1 VVADRALIYIK
12 GGGAWMHNNQSATVS
27 GAIGGLGGLGGLGGT
42 GALSASSTTQ
52 GWLLGMGA
60 EYAFSNNWS
69 AFVEYDYIDF
79 QTKNVAFPVAAV
91 PGAAINADVVNK
103 LSIAKV
109 GVNYKFA
116 AGGY

>member
-1 VVADRALIYIK
+1 
-12 GGGAWMHNNQSATVS
+12 MHNNQSASVS
-27 GAIGGLGGLGGLGGT
+27 AAGGLGGLGGLGGAV
-42 GALSASSTTQ
+42 ALTSASSTAQ
-52 GWLLGMGA
+52 GWLLGFGT

-69 AFVEYDYIDF
+69 AFLEYDYIGF
-79 QTKNVAFPVAAV
+79 QTKNVALPLGALAA
-91 PGAAINADVVNK
+91 GAVINADVVNK